1 MDKELQG
8 VELLYYLITRFN
20 MSYND
25 AIRDIVKNKKDMSFL
40 DEIVIQDT
48 LK

>member
-1 MDKELQG
+1 MNKQLQG

-25 AIRDIVKNKKDMSFL
+25 AIRDMVKNKQDMSFL
-40 DEIVIQDT
+40 GEIVIQDT